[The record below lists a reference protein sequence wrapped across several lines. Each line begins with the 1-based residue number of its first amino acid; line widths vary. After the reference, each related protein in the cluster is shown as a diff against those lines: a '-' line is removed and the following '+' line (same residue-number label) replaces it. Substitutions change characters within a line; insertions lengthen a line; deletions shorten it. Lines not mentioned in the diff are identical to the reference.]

1 MLSIRFWDEVV
12 YDMRKFAFLVYPS
25 FQLLGLVSATE
36 ALRVAN
42 SICETPV
49 YDWKFVHDGE
59 PQVASSAGMTINAT
73 CNITDLNDFD
83 VLIITASFRHGDH
96 SGARTDAILRRFAR
110 LGKTLGSFESGIYHL
125 AKSGVMDGHRA
136 AAHFHNLPL
145 FQQLFPLVDFTRRA
159 YTCESRRMTAAGGTA
174 CLDLML
180 QVIESDLGPVMAARV
195 SALISHPIRRRD
207 ELLQDGL
214 LTAQSLGQHPIV
226 RAACRMMEDCIGV
239 DAPDAEK
246 IADKVGVSR
255 RHLDRMFMTSFN
267 CTMAK
272 YYLQIRLARARKLI
286 KSTQMELGEIGT
298 ISGFASYSHFLD
310 QYRRQYGVSPSQ
322 DRNLPNLTIQNPTR
336 ISPASDLHP
345 YQQGLDPQRMV

>member
-1 MLSIRFWDEVV
+1 
-12 YDMRKFAFLVYPS
+12 MRKFAFLLYPS

-42 SICETPV
+42 SICETPA
-49 YDWKFVHDGE
+49 YDWKFVHDGK
-59 PQVASSAGMTINAT
+59 PQVASSAGMVIQTAGDIA
-73 CNITDLNDFD
+73 DLDDFD
-83 VLIITASFRHGDH
+83 ALIITASFRHGDY
-96 SGARTDAILRRFAR
+96 SGPRTDAILRRFAR
-110 LGKTLGSFESGIYHL
+110 LGKVLGSFESGIYHL

-145 FQQLFPLVDFTRRA
+145 FQQLFPRVEFTRRA
-159 YTCESRRMTAAGGTA
+159 YTCEAGRMTAAGGTA

-180 QVIESDLGPVMAARV
+180 QVIENDLGPVMAARV

-207 ELLQDGL
+207 ELFQDGL
-214 LTAQSLGQHPIV
+214 LTAQSLGHHPIV
-226 RAACRMMEDCIGV
+226 RAACRVMEDSIGTDTA
-239 DAPDAEK
+239 DAGLIAEK
-246 IADKVGVSR
+246 VGISR
-255 RHLDRMFMTSFN
+255 RHLDRMFMATFN

-286 KSTQMELGEIGT
+286 KSTQMELGEIST
-298 ISGFASYSHFLD
+298 ISGFASYSHFLG

-322 DRNLPNLTIQNPTR
+322 DRNLPNLTIQNTTQ

-345 YQQGLDPQRMV
+345 YQVGLDRTRMV